1 MRTKNLLLSA
11 AALVAG
17 ALSAHAQSNVYS
29 VNVVGYV
36 NAPVAGNSAF
46 TLLANPLSDG
56 TNTIGSLGAALPNK
70 TTVQVW
76 NGLGFTGT
84 SKAGGAWGNPNLPIP
99 PGTGFFVQTPAGSA
113 NLTNT
118 FVGNVIIGFGQT
130 NSLALPSGF
139 SLIGSPVP
147 VAGTLADSG
156 VNTLNLGN
164 TLPNKSTIQVWN
176 GTGFVGT
183 SKAGGI
189 WGNPGLQIG
198 VAQGFFVNL
207 PSPTNWVQT
216 LQ

>member
-1 MRTKNLLLSA
+1 
-11 AALVAG
+11 
-17 ALSAHAQSNVYS
+17 
-29 VNVVGYV
+29 
-36 NAPVAGNSAF
+36 
-46 TLLANPLSDG
+46 
-56 TNTIGSLGAALPNK
+56 
-70 TTVQVW
+70 
-76 NGLGFTGT
+76 
-84 SKAGGAWGNPNLPIP
+84 
-99 PGTGFFVQTPAGSA
+99 
-113 NLTNT
+113 LTNT
-118 FVGNVIIGFGQT
+118 FVGSVVIGFGQT

-147 VAGTLADSG
+147 IAGTLADSG

-183 SKAGGI
+183 SKAGGT